1 MEQLSRSEEQVMAAL
16 WACSRAAT
24 RREIA
29 SHLPPECR
37 WADSTLLNFLLR
49 LEKKNFVRTE
59 KQGNKNL
66 YTPLVRRLT
75 YCGAVSQAHLQ
86 TLYGGDIR
94 AMVCALADTGRMTYA
109 DTERLLRWLTEYQA
123 ANPEYDYSSSKPSPS
138 GEGGPAGPDEGQPTA
153 ITRKRSAAIHSALI
167 SPLGGQL
174 PLGGSPIVNLPASR
188 TYPARTAWAHGSSG
202 PFRRGAARWS
212 TP

>member
-49 LEKKNFVRTE
+49 
-59 KQGNKNL
+59 
-66 YTPLVRRLT
+66 LVRRLT

-123 ANPEYDYSSSKPSPS
+123 ANPEYDY
-138 GEGGPAGPDEGQPTA
+138 E
-153 ITRKRSAAIHSALI
+153 
-167 SPLGGQL
+167 
-174 PLGGSPIVNLPASR
+174 
-188 TYPARTAWAHGSSG
+188 
-202 PFRRGAARWS
+202 
-212 TP
+212 

>member
-75 YCGAVSQAHLQ
+75 YCGASARRICRRSTAVTSAPW
-86 TLYGGDIR
+86 
-94 AMVCALADTGRMTYA
+94 CAPWPT
-109 DTERLLRWLTEYQA
+109 QA
-123 ANPEYDYSSSKPSPS
+123 A
-138 GEGGPAGPDEGQPTA
+138 
-153 ITRKRSAAIHSALI
+153 
-167 SPLGGQL
+167 
-174 PLGGSPIVNLPASR
+174 
-188 TYPARTAWAHGSSG
+188 
-202 PFRRGAARWS
+202 
-212 TP
+212 

>member
-1 MEQLSRSEEQVMAAL
+1 MVKIRPSL
-16 WACSRAAT
+16 WACNRAAT

-29 SHLPPECR
+29 SHLPPECH

-86 TLYGGDIR
+86 TLYDGDIR
-94 AMVCALADTGRMTYA
+94 AMVRALADTPKR
-109 DTERLLRWLTEYQA
+109 
-123 ANPEYDYSSSKPSPS
+123 S
-138 GEGGPAGPDEGQPTA
+138 GEP
-153 ITRKRSAAIHSALI
+153 SASARAMHWKF
-167 SPLGGQL
+167 L
-174 PLGGSPIVNLPASR
+174 PLPMGRWCSKNIPRWWS
-188 TYPARTAWAHGSSG
+188 WANW
-202 PFRRGAARWS
+202 PECMPRCWPKTWAALC
-212 TP
+212 

>member
-123 ANPEYDYSSSKPSPS
+123 ANPEYDYRVAPSP
-138 GEGGPAGPDEGQPTA
+138 P
-153 ITRKRSAAIHSALI
+153 LL
-167 SPLGGQL
+167 SPLCGQL
-174 PLGGSPIVNLPASR
+174 PPRGKPNPAASR

>member
-29 SHLPPECR
+29 AQLPPACR

-49 LEKKNFVRTE
+49 LEKKKFVRTE

-75 YCGAVSQAHLQ
+75 YCGAVSQAHRPHELRRH
-86 TLYGGDIR
+86 R
-94 AMVCALADTGRMTYA
+94 AASALADRISGR
-109 DTERLLRWLTEYQA
+109 
-123 ANPEYDYSSSKPSPS
+123 
-138 GEGGPAGPDEGQPTA
+138 QP
-153 ITRKRSAAIHSALI
+153 
-167 SPLGGQL
+167 G
-174 PLGGSPIVNLPASR
+174 V
-188 TYPARTAWAHGSSG
+188 
-202 PFRRGAARWS
+202 
-212 TP
+212 

>member
-1 MEQLSRSEEQVMAAL
+1 MITVNALGEACPMPVVKTKKAIDALTAPETVQVLVDNDAAVQNL
-16 WACSRAAT
+16 IRLAGQYGFAVRA
-24 RREIA
+24 
-29 SHLPPECR
+29 
-37 WADSTLLNFLLR
+37 
-49 LEKKNFVRTE
+49 E

-123 ANPEYDYSSSKPSPS
+123 ANPEYDY
-138 GEGGPAGPDEGQPTA
+138 E
-153 ITRKRSAAIHSALI
+153 
-167 SPLGGQL
+167 
-174 PLGGSPIVNLPASR
+174 
-188 TYPARTAWAHGSSG
+188 
-202 PFRRGAARWS
+202 
-212 TP
+212 

>member
-16 WACSRAAT
+16 WACNRAAT

-29 SHLPPECR
+29 AHLPPECR

-49 LEKKNFVRTE
+49 LEKKSFVRTE

-86 TLYGGDIR
+86 TLYSGDIR
-94 AMVCALADTGRMTYA
+94 AMVRALVDTGRLTYA
-109 DTERLLRWLTEYQA
+109 DTERLLRWLAEYQA
-123 ANPEYDYSSSKPSPS
+123 ANPEYDY
-138 GEGGPAGPDEGQPTA
+138 E
-153 ITRKRSAAIHSALI
+153 
-167 SPLGGQL
+167 
-174 PLGGSPIVNLPASR
+174 
-188 TYPARTAWAHGSSG
+188 
-202 PFRRGAARWS
+202 
-212 TP
+212 

>member
-1 MEQLSRSEEQVMAAL
+1 MEQLSRSEEQVMVAL

-29 SHLPPECR
+29 SHLPPKCR

-94 AMVCALADTGRMTYA
+94 AMVCALADTGRTTYA

-123 ANPEYDYSSSKPSPS
+123 ANPEYDY
-138 GEGGPAGPDEGQPTA
+138 E
-153 ITRKRSAAIHSALI
+153 
-167 SPLGGQL
+167 
-174 PLGGSPIVNLPASR
+174 
-188 TYPARTAWAHGSSG
+188 
-202 PFRRGAARWS
+202 
-212 TP
+212 

>member
-75 YCGAVSQAHLQ
+75 ARSARRICRRSTAVTSAPW
-86 TLYGGDIR
+86 
-94 AMVCALADTGRMTYA
+94 CAPWPT
-109 DTERLLRWLTEYQA
+109 QA
-123 ANPEYDYSSSKPSPS
+123 A
-138 GEGGPAGPDEGQPTA
+138 
-153 ITRKRSAAIHSALI
+153 
-167 SPLGGQL
+167 
-174 PLGGSPIVNLPASR
+174 
-188 TYPARTAWAHGSSG
+188 
-202 PFRRGAARWS
+202 
-212 TP
+212 